1 MRFLPP
7 THSIKEFPYDNRLWK
22 VDWYGDLLP
31 NPNAPSEPLLEVFI
45 APLNDWVEETE
56 ERLSQ
61 RSSYNYAQTRKI
73 KIGISFLPFLCL
85 GTFWR
90 NKINQ
95 KISLGKRVEFY
106 ELQIDSE
113 HSRIIDAKEF
123 QACEDLL
130 VAFPSIKNCLETK
143 FIEIDLPN
151 KPDQKIAADR
161 PKQKILIPSYEVLN
175 SYFAG
180 SSALTRSIFTGGMF
194 YQPNNIFDPTQTAI
208 DGNTGIGKLILR
220 KKMAGTD
227 RYNIARLAFSETA
240 KKAAWGI
247 YSSIAKNFNNNTR
260 CTVEAK
266 FPFIGKTDLQVCGKW
281 FKHSETKN
289 ITMNDEKT
297 KPKAIWHFLVY
308 FIESCS
314 HPLPYKKLLWGI
326 EGETKV
332 NQTEVEKPAQTIN
345 QVKTDVEKVMEVGN
359 IEEPSLQTIFS
370 ETVFEGRKFGDLEN
384 KEKEERIKD
393 ENPENDSTRYV
404 ITTEKVEITREVSTG
419 EGAYGDSK
427 TQGITVKIGEN
438 ELDDIEIPKEP
449 PFGWRSFTNILTEL
463 EKDSSIKTGVIA
475 FNTAMNENVGKSKGI
490 YFPQIVLGKIRS
502 WAYLDKEKTHR
513 RQAMLAE
520 IRKNNKIIY
529 LLDIEVNLENKSD
542 RYPMLV
548 IKNENYGVLDT
559 SFWKQIFEDCVEHK
573 GVERDSWTWENTK
586 FLPVRHDFKELTK
599 YALKISEFF

>member
-1 MRFLPP
+1 
-7 THSIKEFPYDNRLWK
+7 
-22 VDWYGDLLP
+22 
-31 NPNAPSEPLLEVFI
+31 
-45 APLNDWVEETE
+45 
-56 ERLSQ
+56 
-61 RSSYNYAQTRKI
+61 
-73 KIGISFLPFLCL
+73 
-85 GTFWR
+85 
-90 NKINQ
+90 
-95 KISLGKRVEFY
+95 
-106 ELQIDSE
+106 
-113 HSRIIDAKEF
+113 
-123 QACEDLL
+123 L
-130 VAFPSIKNCLETK
+130 VAFPSIKSCPETK
-143 FIEIDLPN
+143 FIEIDLPD

-208 DGNTGIGKLILR
+208 DETTGIGKLILR

-247 YSSIAKNFNNNTR
+247 YSSIAKNFNNKTR
-260 CTVEAK
+260 CIVEAK
-266 FPFIGKTDLQVCGKW
+266 FPFVGKTDLQVCGKW
-281 FKHSETKN
+281 FKQK
-289 ITMNDEKT
+289 D
-297 KPKAIWHFLVY
+297 IWHFLVY

-345 QVKTDVEKVMEVGN
+345 QIKTDVEKVTEVGN

-393 ENPENDSTRYV
+393 ENPENNPTRYV
-404 ITTEKVEITREVSTG
+404 TTTEKVDITREISTG
-419 EGAYGDSK
+419 EGTYGESK
-427 TQGITVKIGEN
+427 TQGITVKIDEN
-438 ELDDIEIPKEP
+438 EPDDIEIPKEP
-449 PFGWRSFTNILTEL
+449 PFGWRLFTNILVEL
-463 EKDSSIKTGVIA
+463 EKDYSIKTGVIA
-475 FNTAMNENVGKSKGI
+475 FNAAMNENIGKSKGI

-502 WAYLDKEKTHR
+502 WAYLDKEKTCR

-520 IRKNNKIIY
+520 IRKYNKIIY
-529 LLDIEVNLENKSD
+529 LLDIEVNLENRSD

-559 SFWKQIFEDCVEHK
+559 SFWKQLFEDCVEHK